1 MEVCVIELL
10 FHKPSF
16 VCSKFEHFCCAI
28 SAVFVKNFSAS
39 TATLIRHSQQFQF
52 VTWCKMDFTFYPFD
66 TQVIQGLRI
75 LFILKNVYV
84 SIIKQC
90 PSNLNNKIYLTFQKC
105 WFRIRSYSHTRDQM
119 AFKLH
124 QFIDETQGS
133 ATVLDYHVKLTKLD
147 DHNITSLENK
157 VYSNVGFMI
166 ELQRYSSKYFI
177 NYYVPSI
184 IFVVVSWVSFMIP
197 PDNVPGR
204 MGLLVTLLLVLIN
217 QFGSVVNSQPPN
229 ESPTA
234 ITIWFLACKI
244 FVALALVA
252 YAFILFK
259 KMKFKKHSRNKIFDV
274 KSHCNFR
281 QPKHPDTKTQEQF
294 EQEIAALDNKFL
306 LLLPTAFLFCNLG
319 YWSIVLTLTHAQK
332 H

>member
-1 MEVCVIELL
+1 MCV
-10 FHKPSF
+10 
-16 VCSKFEHFCCAI
+16 A
-28 SAVFVKNFSAS
+28 
-39 TATLIRHSQQFQF
+39 
-52 VTWCKMDFTFYPFD
+52 
-66 TQVIQGLRI
+66 
-75 LFILKNVYV
+75 
-84 SIIKQC
+84 IKQC
-90 PSNLNNKIYLTFQKC
+90 PSNLNHKIYLTFQKC

-119 AFKLH
+119 AFQLH
-124 QFIDETQGS
+124 EFIDETQGS

-147 DHNITSLENK
+147 DHNTTSLENK

-259 KMKFKKHSRNKIFDV
+259 KMKFKKHSRNKILDV

-281 QPKHPDTKTQEQF
+281 QPKQPSTKTQEQF

-306 LLLPTAFLFCNLG
+306 LLLPTAFLLCNLG